1 LQFID
6 GEYYVVDESK
16 SETSFVAVSGKVE
29 PIGDIL
35 VSNPQNGV
43 QDASYTFKFTLEDD
57 LPSSA
62 YV

>member
-1 LQFID
+1 M
-6 GEYYVVDESK
+6 

-29 PIGDIL
+29 PIGDIS

-43 QDASYTFKFTLEDD
+43 QDSSYTFKFTMEDN